1 MPASDPRIPQM
12 HRRDVTIAW
21 AFVTGLW
28 LSIAFVLWATWDIAP
43 SGAARTGLMIGGLV
57 VLVFNTAASLAR
69 LAHYREDRD
78 YMYGLDLK
86 FLDALRGGRDRT

>member
-21 AFVTGLW
+21 AFVIGLW
-28 LSIAFVLWATWDIAP
+28 LAMAFVLWATWDIAP
-43 SGAARTGLMIGGLV
+43 SGAARTVLMVGGAV
-57 VLVFNTAASLAR
+57 VLFFNTAAILAM

-78 YMYGLDLK
+78 FMYGLDLK
-86 FLDALRGGRDRT
+86 FLDALRSGRR